1 MHNGCSESLQV
12 TGIVT
17 AKFHYTG
24 PTGPD
29 RTRTDFF
36 CDPGLRETPLGPCGS
51 PTKSVRVRAGPCWS
65 VRVRAGPIGS
75 GRARVVEFSL
85 YRSIYQILLP
95 GWLGSRVVSVLN
107 SVAEQPGFKSQSR
120 RCRVTVFG
128 KVFTPLCLCSP
139 SSKNCSSPLKGCDGN
154 CRPDGK

>member
-1 MHNGCSESLQV
+1 MRVSDKV
-12 TGIVT
+12 R
-17 AKFHYTG
+17 AG
-24 PTGPD
+24 PS
-29 RTRTDFF
+29 
-36 CDPGLRETPLGPCGS
+36 GS
-51 PTKSVRVRAGPCWS
+51 VLVRAGPCGS

-128 KVFTPLCLCSP
+128 KLFKPIVPLFTKQQKFIVAALLRVAMVTAGLTES
-139 SSKNCSSPLKGCDGN
+139 NCSLLPGL
-154 CRPDGK
+154 